1 MASDIAMN
9 GSAASHVVEV
19 VDVTKSFKQNV
30 VLDHVTFSVKQ
41 GETVCVIGP
50 SGAGKSTLLRCIIH
64 LQKPDAGAI
73 FLDGELI
80 GYREH
85 RGGLVELNKRVI
97 ARQRSRMGMVFQSFD
112 LFSHMTLLEN
122 VMEAPVHV
130 LGEKKQV
137 VQARARE
144 LLDRVGLADK
154 ASSYPGALSG
164 GQQQRGAIARALA
177 MKPRV
182 LLFDEPTSALDPE
195 SIGGVLATMEELAR
209 ESMTMIVVTHE
220 LSFARKA
227 ASRVVFMENG
237 RVLQDDTV
245 DRVLVDPQHERV
257 KRFLAS
263 AL

>member
-1 MASDIAMN
+1 MVRTEAPN
-9 GSAASHVVEV
+9 VVEV
-19 VDVTKSFKQNV
+19 VNVVKSYKRNI
-30 VLDHVTFSVKQ
+30 VLDHVNVNVGQ

-50 SGAGKSTLLRCIIH
+50 SGAGKSTLLRCILH

-80 GYREH
+80 GYRAH
-85 RGGLVELNKRVI
+85 KGGLVELNKRLT
-97 ARQRSRMGMVFQSFD
+97 ARQRSRMGTVFQSID
-112 LFSHMTLLEN
+112 LFAHMTLLEN

-130 LGEKKQV
+130 LGQNKQIV
-137 VQARARE
+137 KERARE
-144 LLDRVGLADK
+144 LLERVGLAEK
-154 ASSYPGALSG
+154 ASSYPAALSG

-177 MKPRV
+177 MRPRV

-220 LSFARKA
+220 LGFARKA

-237 RVLQDDTV
+237 RVVQDDIV
-245 DRVLVDPQHERV
+245 GRVLIDPQNERV
-257 KRFLAS
+257 KRFLDS

>member
-1 MASDIAMN
+1 MVRTEAPN
-9 GSAASHVVEV
+9 VVEV
-19 VDVTKSFKQNV
+19 VDVVKSYKRNI
-30 VLDHVTFSVKQ
+30 VLDHVNVNVGQ

-50 SGAGKSTLLRCIIH
+50 SGAGKSTLLRCILH

-80 GYREH
+80 GYRAH
-85 RGGLVELNKRVI
+85 KGGLVELNKRLT
-97 ARQRSRMGMVFQSFD
+97 ARQRSRMGTVFQSID
-112 LFSHMTLLEN
+112 LFAHMTLLEN

-130 LGEKKQV
+130 LGQNKQIV
-137 VQARARE
+137 KERARE
-144 LLDRVGLADK
+144 LLERVGLAEK
-154 ASSYPGALSG
+154 ASSYPAALSG

-177 MKPRV
+177 MRPRV

-220 LSFARKA
+220 LGFARKA

-237 RVLQDDTV
+237 RVVQDDIV
-245 DRVLVDPQHERV
+245 GRVLIDPQNERV
-257 KRFLAS
+257 KRFLDS